1 MLDLWIARLCSPSP
15 PVSVFKAFVATGGV
29 FKKGLKLVPLN
40 NGSLGAEKHGPGTNV
55 AIMLMV
61 RITADSHYWPYLKL
75 LCRADDLS
83 AWPRSWKQSILA
95 IRAG

>member
-40 NGSLGAEKHGPGTNV
+40 NGSLGAEKRGPGTNV

-75 LCRADDLS
+75 LCWADDLS